1 MFFLCFSCF
10 FFVVSSSFPLFF
22 LVFSIFPP
30 FMFVWYCVGRCH
42 FCPRR
47 STPKSTPVHAGL
59 RGIVWGDTICVWYCV
74 GRYDFCLVL
83 CGVMPFLCGI
93 VWGDAIFVHAGPR
106 QNPRQSTPVYGV
118 LCGAIPFLSGIVWGD
133 TIFVWY
139 CVGRWHFLCGIVWGD
154 TIFVWYCV
162 GRWRL
167 GALLSS

>member
-1 MFFLCFSCF
+1 MFFLCVSC

-59 RGIVWGDTICVWYCV
+59 RGIVWGDTIFVWYCV

-83 CGVMPFLCGI
+83 CGAMAF
-93 VWGDAIFVHAGPR
+93 
-106 QNPRQSTPVYGV
+106 
-118 LCGAIPFLSGIVWGD
+118 
-133 TIFVWY
+133 FVWY
-139 CVGRWHFLCGIVWGD
+139 CVGRYHFCLVLCGALEIGGASVLLRCC
-154 TIFVWYCV
+154 VLYCSLV
-162 GRWRL
+162 VAGVCSVR
-167 GALLSS
+167 